1 MTLLKAIFDSHASL
15 EWVYNM
21 RAPLSWI
28 KEFVD
33 IPESITAEQISD
45 GLIRVGFEVEEI
57 ITQGSDL
64 TGPLVFAQ
72 VLSIEELTE
81 FKKPVRYVGLDCGEN
96 ATRYVICGATN
107 FAVGDVIVAALPGA
121 VLPGDFVIAAR
132 ETYGKTSN
140 GMICSA
146 RELGL
151 GDDHSGI
158 MTFTEGSVT
167 IGADAIAGL
176 LINDVIF
183 DIAVNPDRGY
193 ALSIRGI
200 AREVAASQGLAF
212 RDPVEPLRGLTFPE
226 TGKGVAAKIAD
237 PSTASVFYLRTLSD
251 FDPTATTPLWMRRRI
266 EKMGMRAIS
275 LVVDVTNYVMLE
287 LGQPLHAFDKSK
299 IKGGLTI
306 KRAGK
311 AQPFTTLDGQIRQL
325 DPDDLM
331 VCDDEQPLA
340 LAGTMGGASSEIS
353 DSTTEIALEAV
364 RFEPICVAKN
374 SRRHKLSSEA
384 SRRLE
389 RSVDPS
395 LAEFASARFV
405 QLLTEN
411 SSARHVATVV
421 AGEPRYAPVV
431 KIDPAFISR
440 TLGVEIAPSK
450 IAEVLRIIGCDVD
463 EKTFEVDPPSWRSDL
478 LTPSDFT
485 EEVARMIGYD
495 QIPSVLPPRPL
506 HASLTV
512 NQKRR
517 RAVAQ
522 MFANRGLAEV
532 QTFPFTNQ
540 ETIDFMGFVGERAA
554 TYKIANPMSE
564 EFPLMRVHLVPGLIE
579 VAARNIS
586 RGAKDFAIF
595 EMGSIFRSSQ
605 KLVPFI
611 SPDLSQRPDQKQIE
625 EIFASVPTQGYHVAG
640 LLVGKNETE
649 DWQGKA
655 RSYTWQDA
663 IACAQDVLSLCH
675 LKWTVERSEFA
686 PWHPGRCAELVV
698 NGKAVAHAGE
708 LHPRIVAKYGLPERS
723 VAFAVA
729 LSALPESELVRPST
743 VGTMPAALQDVAL
756 IVDAGVAASAV
767 ESALRT
773 GAGDL
778 LESITLFDRYD
789 KLGDDK
795 ISLAFSLVFRAP
807 DRTLTG
813 AEVAA
818 MREAAVAEAFK
829 ATGAILRTA

>member
-1 MTLLKAIFDSHASL
+1 
-15 EWVYNM
+15 M

-28 KEFVD
+28 NEFVE
-33 IPESITAEQISD
+33 IPSGTSPESISEA
-45 GLIRVGFEVEEI
+45 LIRVGFEVEEI
-57 ITQGSDL
+57 ITQGADL
-64 TGPLVFAQ
+64 SGPLVFAK

-81 FKKPVRYVGLDCGEN
+81 FKKPVRYVGLDCGEQE
-96 ATRYVICGATN
+96 TRYVICGATN
-107 FAVGDVIVAALPGA
+107 FEVGDCVVAALPGA
-121 VLPGDFVIAAR
+121 VLPGDFKIGAR
-132 ETYGKTSN
+132 ETYGKISN

-158 MTFTEGSVT
+158 MTFSEESVT
-167 IGADAIAGL
+167 IGSDAIAGL
-176 LINDVIF
+176 EINDVIF
-183 DIAVNPDRGY
+183 DISINPDRGY

-200 AREVAASQGLAF
+200 AREVAGSLGCTF
-212 RDPVEPLRGLTFPE
+212 RDPVDAVRSLTFTE
-226 TGKGVAAKIAD
+226 TGKGVSAKIAD
-237 PSTASVFYLRTLSD
+237 PDTASVFYLRTLSN
-251 FDPTATTPLWMRRRI
+251 FDAKATTPLWMRRRI
-266 EKMGMRAIS
+266 EKMGMRSIS

-311 AQPFTTLDGQIRQL
+311 AQPFTTLDGQVRQL

-340 LAGTMGGASSEIS
+340 LAGTMGGAYSEIS
-353 DSTTEIALEAV
+353 ETTTDIALEAV
-364 RFEPICVAKN
+364 RFDPICVAKN

-389 RSVDPS
+389 RGVDPS
-395 LAEFASARFV
+395 LAQFASARFV
-405 QLLTEN
+405 QLLTEH
-411 SSARHVATVV
+411 SSAEHVATVV
-421 AGEPRYAPVV
+421 DGEPRFAPVV
-431 KIDPAFISR
+431 KLDPAFVSR
-440 TLGVEIAPSK
+440 ILGFDIPATQ
-450 IAEVLRIIGCDVD
+450 IAEILRVIGCDVD
-463 EKTFEVDPPSWRSDL
+463 EATFEVDPPSWRSDL
-478 LTPSDFT
+478 LTQADLT

-495 QIPSVLPPRPL
+495 KIPSVLPPRPL
-506 HASLTV
+506 HATLTPT
-512 NQKRR
+512 QKRR
-517 RAVAQ
+517 RAVAN
-522 MFANRGLAEV
+522 MLANRGLAEV

-554 TYKIANPMSE
+554 TYRIANPMSE

-579 VAARNIS
+579 VAQRNIS

-611 SPDLSQRPDQKQIE
+611 SPDLQKRPDQKIIDG
-625 EIFASVPTQGYHVAG
+625 IFASVPPQAFHVAG
-640 LLVGKNETE
+640 LLVGKIEEE

-663 IACAQDVLSLCH
+663 IALAQDILQLCN
-675 LKWTVERSEFA
+675 LEWTVKRSDFA
-686 PWHPGRCAELVV
+686 PWHPGRCAELIVD
-698 NGKAVAHAGE
+698 GKAVAHAGE

-723 VAFAVA
+723 VAFAVG
-729 LSALPESELVRPST
+729 LSALPDSPRVRPTT

-756 IVDAGVAASAV
+756 IVDASVPAADV
-767 ESALRT
+767 EKALRE
-773 GAGDL
+773 GAGEL

-789 KLGDDK
+789 KLGDNK

-813 AEVAA
+813 AEVTQ
-818 MREAAVAEAFK
+818 MREAAVAAAAK
-829 ATGAILRTA
+829 STGAILRTA

>member
-1 MTLLKAIFDSHASL
+1 
-15 EWVYNM
+15 M

-28 KEFVD
+28 KEFVA
-33 IPESITAEQISD
+33 IPDSVTPEQISD

-57 ITQGSDL
+57 IKQGADL
-64 TGPLVFAQ
+64 TGPLVFAK
-72 VLSIEELTE
+72 VLSIEELTD
-81 FKKPVRYVGLDCGEN
+81 FKKPVRYVGLDCGEKE
-96 ATRYVICGATN
+96 TRFVICGATN
-107 FAVGDVIVAALPGA
+107 FIVGDFIAAALPGA
-121 VLPGDFVIAAR
+121 VLPGDFAIGAR

-151 GDDHSGI
+151 GEDHSGI
-158 MTFTEGSVT
+158 MTFSEGTVT
-167 IGADAIAGL
+167 IGEDAIEGL
-176 LINDVIF
+176 MINDVIF
-183 DIAVNPDRGY
+183 DVAVNPDRGY

-200 AREVAASQGLAF
+200 AREIAGSLNLKF
-212 RDPVEPLRGLTFPE
+212 TDPVDALRDLTFAD
-226 TGKGVAAKIAD
+226 TGRGVTAKIAD
-237 PSTASVFYLRTLSD
+237 PTTASVFYLRTLSN
-251 FDPTATTPLWMRRRI
+251 FDSSATTPLLMRRRI
-266 EKMGMRAIS
+266 EKMGMRSIS

-287 LGQPLHAFDKSK
+287 LGQPLHAFDKAK

-331 VCDDEQPLA
+331 VCDDDQPLA

-353 DSTTEIALEAV
+353 ESTTEIALEAV
-364 RFEPICVAKN
+364 RFDPVCIAKN

-405 QLLTEN
+405 QLLTAH
-411 SSARHVATVV
+411 SSAQHVATVV
-421 AGEPRYAPVV
+421 DGKPRYAPLLML
-431 KIDPAFISR
+431 DPAYISR
-440 TLGVEIAPSK
+440 TLGLEIAPAK
-450 IAEVLRIIGCDVD
+450 IAELLRSIGCDVD
-463 EKTFEVDPPSWRSDL
+463 EKTFEVDPPSWRWDL
-478 LTPSDFT
+478 LTPADLA

-495 QIPSVLPPRPL
+495 KIPSVLPPRPL
-506 HASLTV
+506 HASLTS

-522 MFANRGLAEV
+522 MLANRGLAEV

-611 SPDLSQRPDQKQIE
+611 SPDLAKRPNQKIID
-625 EIFASVPTQGYHVAG
+625 EIFASVPPQGYHVSG
-640 LLVGKNETE
+640 LLVGKNEIE

-663 IACAQDVLSLCH
+663 IAYAQDVLALCN
-675 LKWTVERSEFA
+675 LQWTVKRSDFA
-686 PWHPGRCAELVV
+686 PWHPGRCAELIVD
-698 NGKAVAHAGE
+698 GKAVAHAGE

-729 LSALPESELVRPST
+729 LSALPDSQLVRPTT

-756 IVDAGVAASAV
+756 IVDAGITAAEV
-767 ESALRT
+767 EAALRA
-773 GAGDL
+773 GAGEL

-789 KLGDDK
+789 KLGDGK

-813 AEVAA
+813 AEVTE
-818 MREAAVAEAFK
+818 MRESAVAAAVK
-829 ATGAILRTA
+829 ATGAVLRTA

>member
-1 MTLLKAIFDSHASL
+1 
-15 EWVYNM
+15 M

-33 IPESITAEQISD
+33 VPPTISAEAISEA
-45 GLIRVGFEVEEI
+45 LIRVGFEVEEI
-57 ITQGSDL
+57 ITQGADL
-64 TGPLVFAQ
+64 SGPLVFAK

-81 FKKPVRYVGLDCGEN
+81 FKKPVRYVGLDCGEKEV
-96 ATRYVICGATN
+96 RFVICGATN
-107 FAVGDVIVAALPGA
+107 FNVGDCVVAALPGA
-121 VLPGDFVIAAR
+121 VLPGDFKIGAR

-158 MTFTEGSVT
+158 MTFSEESVMIGS
-167 IGADAIAGL
+167 DAIAGL
-176 LINDVIF
+176 AINDVIF
-183 DIAVNPDRGY
+183 EISINPDRGY

-200 AREVAASQGLAF
+200 AREVAGSLGLTF
-212 RDPVEPLRGLTFPE
+212 RDPVDALRTLTFAE
-226 TGKGVAAKIAD
+226 TGKGVKAKIAD
-237 PSTASVFYLRTLSD
+237 PDTASVFYLRTLSN
-251 FDPTATTPLWMRRRI
+251 FDPKASTPLWMRRRI
-266 EKMGMRAIS
+266 EKMGMRSIS

-311 AQPFTTLDGQIRQL
+311 AQPFTTLDGQVRQL

-340 LAGTMGGASSEIS
+340 LAGTMGGAFSEIS
-353 DSTTEIALEAV
+353 ETTTDIALEAV
-364 RFEPICVAKN
+364 RFDPICVAKN

-389 RSVDPS
+389 RGVDPS
-395 LAEFASARFV
+395 LAQFASARFV
-405 QLLTEN
+405 QLLTEH
-411 SSARHVATVV
+411 SSAEHVATVV
-421 AGEPRYAPVV
+421 DGEPRFAPVV
-431 KIDPAFISR
+431 KLDPAYVSRILGFEISP
-440 TLGVEIAPSK
+440 TQIVEI
-450 IAEVLRIIGCDVD
+450 LQTIGCDVN

-478 LTPSDFT
+478 LTQADLT

-495 QIPSVLPPRPL
+495 KIPSVLPPRPL
-506 HASLTV
+506 HATLTPT
-512 NQKRR
+512 QKRR
-517 RAVAQ
+517 RAVAN
-522 MFANRGLAEV
+522 MLANRGLAEV

-540 ETIDFMGFVGERAA
+540 ETIDFMGFLGERAA
-554 TYKIANPMSE
+554 TYRIANPMSE

-579 VAARNIS
+579 VAQRNIS

-611 SPDLSQRPDQKQIE
+611 SPDLQKRPNQKIID
-625 EIFASVPTQGYHVAG
+625 EIYASVPPQAYHVAG
-640 LLVGKNETE
+640 LMVGKIESE

-663 IACAQDVLSLCH
+663 IAFAQDILQLCN
-675 LKWTVERSEFA
+675 LEWTVKRSDYA
-686 PWHPGRCAELVV
+686 PWHPGRCAELIVD
-698 NGKAVAHAGE
+698 GKAVAHAGE

-723 VAFAVA
+723 VAFAVG
-729 LSALPESELVRPST
+729 LSALPDSPRVRPTT

-756 IVDAGVAASAV
+756 IVDASVSAADV
-767 ESALRT
+767 EQALRT
-773 GAGDL
+773 GAGEL

-789 KLGDDK
+789 KLGDNK

-813 AEVAA
+813 AEVTQ
-818 MREAAVAEAFK
+818 MREAAVAAAAK
-829 ATGAILRTA
+829 ATGAILRTV

>member
-1 MTLLKAIFDSHASL
+1 MTLLRAIFDSHASL
-15 EWVYNM
+15 EWVSNM

-33 IPESITAEQISD
+33 IPASTTPEQISD

-57 ITQGSDL
+57 INQGSDL
-64 TGPLVFAQ
+64 TGPLVFAE
-72 VLSIEELTE
+72 VLSIEELTD
-81 FKKPVRYVGLDCGEN
+81 FKKPVRYVGLDCGEEE
-96 ATRYVICGATN
+96 TRFVICGATN
-107 FAVGDVIVAALPGA
+107 FIVGDLIVAALPGA
-121 VLPGDFVIAAR
+121 VLPGDFSIGAR
-132 ETYGKTSN
+132 ETYGKTSH

-151 GDDHSGI
+151 GEDHSGI
-158 MTFTEGSVT
+158 MTFAEGTVT
-167 IGADAIAGL
+167 VGADAIEGL
-176 LINDVIF
+176 MITDVIF

-200 AREVAASQGLAF
+200 AREVASSQGLAF
-212 RDPVEPLRGLTFPE
+212 RDPVDLLRDVTFPE
-226 TGKGVAAKIAD
+226 TGKGVSAKIVD
-237 PSTASVFYLRTLSD
+237 PTTASVFYLRTLSD
-251 FDPTATTPLWMRRRI
+251 FDPAATTPLWMRRRI

-311 AQPFTTLDGQIRQL
+311 SQPFTTLDGQIRQL

-331 VCDDEQPLA
+331 VCDDDQPLA
-340 LAGTMGGASSEIS
+340 LAGTMGGSSSEIS
-353 DSTTEIALEAV
+353 ESTTEIALEAV
-364 RFEPICVAKN
+364 RFEPICIAKN
-374 SRRHKLSSEA
+374 SRRHMLSSEA

-421 AGEPRYAPVV
+421 AGKPVYAPVV
-431 KIDPAFISR
+431 RLDPVFISR
-440 TLGVEIAPSK
+440 TLGFEISPSK
-450 IAEVLRIIGCDVD
+450 IAEVLRTIGCDVD

-478 LTPSDFT
+478 LAASDLA

-495 QIPSVLPPRPL
+495 KIPSVLPPRPL
-506 HASLTV
+506 HASLTS

-522 MFANRGLAEV
+522 MLANRGFAEV

-611 SPDLSQRPDQKQIE
+611 SPNLDKRPDQKLID
-625 EIFASVPTQGYHVAG
+625 EIFASVPPQGYHVSG
-640 LLVGKNETE
+640 LLVGKSENE

-655 RSYTWQDA
+655 RAYTWQDA
-663 IACAQDVLSLCH
+663 IAYAQDVLALCN
-675 LKWTVERSEFA
+675 LQWTVKRSDFA

-698 NGKAVAHAGE
+698 DGKAVAHAGE
-708 LHPRIVAKYGLPERS
+708 LHPRIIAKYGLPERS

-729 LSALPESELVRPST
+729 LSALPDSQLVRPTT
-743 VGTMPAALQDVAL
+743 VGTMPAAFQDVAL
-756 IVDAGVAASAV
+756 IVEAGITAADV
-767 ESALRT
+767 ESALRA

-789 KLGDDK
+789 KLGDGK

-813 AEVAA
+813 AEVAQ
-818 MREAAVAEAFK
+818 MRESAVAAAAK
-829 ATGAILRTA
+829 ATGAVLRTA